1 MTTLFYQLNIMAQ
14 RLLYLLLLL
23 PFTIHAQ
30 NPGSYCD
37 TNTTWNGMF
46 WTNGEPTAEKD
57 AIISNDYSF
66 TNGTFTACSVFVTG
80 GAHVSFSQNSNAI
93 IVHNLHVAN
102 NSELVFESGSN
113 LIQTEGQENTG
124 NVIIKRNSSRIKKDD
139 YTLWSSPVSNQVL
152 LDFSPETMPD
162 RFYTFFTFDNIYNII
177 ANPATATFEKAK
189 GYLIRTKK
197 RIQQLQLF
205 GKAALKEYQTQEI
218 LQYP

>member
-1 MTTLFYQLNIMAQ
+1 MTTLFYQLNIIAQ
-14 RLLYLLLLL
+14 RLLYLLFLL
-23 PFTIHAQ
+23 PFTVHAQ

-93 IVHNLHVAN
+93 IVHNVHVGN

-124 NVIIKRNSSRIKKDD
+124 NVIIKKK
-139 YTLWSSPVSNQVL
+139 
-152 LDFSPETMPD
+152 
-162 RFYTFFTFDNIYNII
+162 
-177 ANPATATFEKAK
+177 
-189 GYLIRTKK
+189 LIS
-197 RIQQLQLF
+197 
-205 GKAALKEYQTQEI
+205 Y
-218 LQYP
+218 